1 MDLNKALPITI
12 EKGNYTFKILVYHLV
27 FEIPF
32 TLNKA
37 YVHFMLNKS
46 DKSGFIF
53 SNNQIS
59 LVIEDA
65 EAKKAVEKN
74 DPAGELRLKNEIVRR
89 ENFTIHAKR
98 KQIPVPNFGP
108 LPEVKKIIVS
118 HEVKEK
124 KDFSNLMA
132 SIANNKQN
140 QFLTDFIKNYI
151 DNN

>member
-37 YVHFMLNKS
+37 YVHFMINKS
-46 DKSGFIF
+46 DKSGIVF
-53 SNNQIS
+53 NDQMN
-59 LVIEDA
+59 LVIEDLDA
-65 EAKKAVEKN
+65 KEAVYKNDSMHELHLESEKKKRESLIKQAKQTKKAA
-74 DPAGELRLKNEIVRR
+74 PI
-89 ENFTIHAKR
+89 F
-98 KQIPVPNFGP
+98 QP
-108 LPEVKKIIVS
+108 LPEVKKIVVS

-124 KDFSNLMA
+124 RDFSNLMA
-132 SIANNKQN
+132 SIQNNKQH
-140 QFLTDFIKNYI
+140 QFLTDFITKYI